1 MIKCGTVG
9 VLRYDMPNVLVYL
22 NYSERGHTSKQLV
35 VKMWHTK
42 KQFK

>member
-9 VLRYDMPNVLVYL
+9 VLRYDMPNVLIYS

-35 VKMWHTK
+35 VKMWHAE